1 MELSENITNSFQG
14 IAVSPG
20 IGIGRVMKIAG
31 PGNVAPERIDIPEA
45 ELEREL
51 ERLHAAIAATAEQLT
66 SLQNELRRKLNNRD
80 AAIFEAHLMLVR
92 DRTLVGEIER
102 RIKTNKCNAEY
113 ALYEALEHFQKVFAT
128 IQDEYLRERSLDLKD
143 VGARL
148 MENLTDV
155 REAMMGLDD
164 SRVIV
169 AASLTPTE
177 TARLD
182 TSRVLG
188 FVLENGSVTSHT
200 AILARSLNLPAVV
213 GVPGSFL
220 ANLTG
225 ADKLI
230 IDGFSGR
237 VIVNPDSR
245 TEEAYRLKARA
256 ADEFHTRMKADNALP
271 PETLDG
277 FTVPL
282 AVNLDSACCDFS
294 QMKGSGISGIG
305 LVRTEFMFLN
315 PHHHPTEDEQFE
327 IYKKLLIDA
336 GELSVVIRTMDIGGD
351 KTAAGISTLAEE
363 NPFLGLRGI
372 RLALRERRD
381 LFKTQLRALLRA
393 GVYGNLHIM
402 IPMVSSVTELME
414 TREIIDSLCSELEER
429 GVEHVRE
436 LPLGAMIE
444 TPGAAMIAGKLS
456 RICDF
461 FSIGT
466 NDLVQYTRAIDRGN
480 EHVAYLYH
488 PAHPSVLQLIKK
500 TVEGAKEGG
509 IPVAVCGQMAADP
522 ALAVLLAGLGVNE
535 LSMVESAVPLVRRA
549 IRSVSMYEAVQAA
562 EAALQCSKS
571 AEVEEIIANLLRE
584 RFPEVAEL

>member
-1 MELSENITNSFQG
+1 MDLAENFTNSFQG

-20 IGIGRVMKIAG
+20 IGIGRVMKLAG
-31 PGNVAPERIDIPEA
+31 PGNVAPERVEIPDSGIDA
-45 ELEREL
+45 EF
-51 ERLHAAIAATAEQLT
+51 ERLHAAIAATAEQLV
-66 SLQNELRRKLNNRD
+66 SLQNELRRKLNNLD
-80 AAIFEAHLMLVR
+80 ADIFEAHLMLVK
-92 DRTLVGEIER
+92 DRTFVGEIEK
-102 RIKTNKCNAEY
+102 RIKSGKCNCEY
-113 ALYEALEHFQKVFAT
+113 ALYEAIEHFQKVFAT
-128 IQDEYLRERSLDLKD
+128 IKDEYLRERSLDLRD

-155 REAMMGLDD
+155 GEAMLGLDD

-169 AASLTPTE
+169 ATTLTPTE

-213 GVPGSFL
+213 GIPGSDL
-220 ANLTG
+220 ADLCG

-256 ADEFHTRMKADNALP
+256 ADEFHARMKADRELP
-271 PETLDG
+271 PETVDG
-277 FTVPL
+277 FMIPL
-282 AVNLDSACCDFS
+282 VVNLDSACCDCS
-294 QMKGSGISGIG
+294 SLKNSGVAGIG

-336 GELSVVIRTMDIGGD
+336 GDLPVVIRTMDIGGD
-351 KTAAGISTLAEE
+351 KIAAGITTVNEE

-381 LFKTQLRALLRA
+381 LFRVQLRALLRA
-393 GVYGNLHIM
+393 GVYGNLHVM
-402 IPMVSSVTELME
+402 IPMVSSISEVLE
-414 TREIIDSLCSELEER
+414 TRAIIDDLCADLAAEGFEYLR
-429 GVEHVRE
+429 K
-436 LPLGAMIE
+436 LPLGVMIE
-444 TPGAAMIAGKLS
+444 TPGAAVIASSLS
-456 RICDF
+456 RVCDF

-480 EHVAYLYH
+480 EHVSYLYH
-488 PAHPSVLQLIKK
+488 PAHPSILKMIKSA
-500 TVEGAKEGG
+500 VDGAKEGG

-522 ALAVLLAGLGVNE
+522 ALAVLLIGLGVHE

-549 IRSVSMYEAVQAA
+549 IRSVSMYDAVQVA
-562 EAALQCSKS
+562 EQALKCATA
-571 AEVEEIIANLLRE
+571 AEVEKIIADVMKE
-584 RFPEVAEL
+584 KFPELAEI